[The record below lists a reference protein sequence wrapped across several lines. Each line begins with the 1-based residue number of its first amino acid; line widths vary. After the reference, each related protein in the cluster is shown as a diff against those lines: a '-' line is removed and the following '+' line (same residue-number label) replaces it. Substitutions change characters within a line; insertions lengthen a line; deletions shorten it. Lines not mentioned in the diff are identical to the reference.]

1 MRSPE
6 QALALLR
13 GHWQRQAGDWLGGG
27 GEWPLRVSLA
37 APGERQASAHWTA
50 FEAWRSAWK
59 DWRGG
64 EVSWAERRWPLL
76 GRQAVPEALSLPDAD
91 ALAALLGETAR
102 WQRARARFAAWT
114 QRWPSLAAG
123 LRRQYILLADTEE
136 TEFARLGDMLAWLQI
151 HPASNLFARQL
162 PVAGLDSKWLETR
175 TGLLGDWLRT
185 LADLPCETDFW
196 QASGLRRE
204 PDRLRLRVL
213 DPALRARTGGLGDI
227 HAPFDQLVALD
238 LPARRVFIVENKQ
251 TGLAFDD
258 LPGAVVLMA
267 RGYAV
272 DRLHELP
279 WLQAADAVHYWGDL
293 DTHGLAI
300 LGRVRGHLP
309 QVQSLLMDE
318 ATLLA
323 HRSLWVTEP
332 QPYRADAVEHLDAA
346 EQALYRDLRGD
357 RWGVRVRLEQERIGW
372 GVAWGWISSTFPDR
386 HD

>member
-6 QALALLR
+6 QAVALLR
-13 GHWQRQAGDWLGGG
+13 GHWRRQAGDWLDGG

-37 APGERQASAHWTA
+37 APGENQVSANWTA
-50 FEAWRSAWK
+50 FEAWRSSWTR
-59 DWRGG
+59 WSGG
-64 EVSWAERRWPLL
+64 EVAWAERCWPLL
-76 GRQAVPEALSLPDAD
+76 GRQAMPEALLLPDAD
-91 ALAALLGETAR
+91 ALAMLLGETVR
-102 WQRARARFAAWT
+102 WQRARMRFAAWT
-114 QRWPSLAAG
+114 QRWPALAAG
-123 LRRQYILLADTEE
+123 LRRRFDLLADTDDI
-136 TEFARLGDMLAWLQI
+136 EFARLGDMLAWLQA

-175 TGLLGDWLRT
+175 TGLLGDWLRR
-185 LADLPCETDFW
+185 LAELPRDADFW
-196 QASGLRRE
+196 HASGLRRE

-213 DPALRARTGGLGDI
+213 DPALRAHVGGLGDI
-227 HAPFDQLVALD
+227 HAPFDQLAALA

-258 LPGAVVLMA
+258 LPGSVVLMA
-267 RGYAV
+267 RGYAI

-279 WLQAADAVHYWGDL
+279 WLHAADAAHYWGDL

-300 LGRVRGHLP
+300 LGRLRGHLP
-309 QVQSLLMDE
+309 RVQSLLMDE

-323 HRSLWVTEP
+323 HRALWVTEP
-332 QPYRADAVEHLDAA
+332 QPHRADAIEHLDDD

-372 GVAWGWISSTFPDR
+372 DVAWTRVSRCLTD
-386 HD
+386 